1 MEGRSRTGSMRCTA
15 GRVGLKEECKAVRIR
30 NDAADEAILYTI
42 KQKIQVLLDEAGTE
56 NIEGAIGSL
65 GVTEQIASIIS
76 TIKSGK
82 AAWMRMYD
90 EYSDGKI
97 DREEYIAFK
106 KRYDTETRELEDRL
120 KALKEKQE
128 ALALKK
134 ESASHEKYRGI
145 LETTEL
151 TQEIEEAFVDRVE
164 VFEGGQ
170 LEIHLKMDSEV

>member
-1 MEGRSRTGSMRCTA
+1 M
-15 GRVGLKEECKAVRIR
+15 
-30 NDAADEAILYTI
+30 
-42 KQKIQVLLDEAGTE
+42 
-56 NIEGAIGSL
+56 

-120 KALKEKQE
+120 KALKEKKE
-128 ALALKK
+128 AQVLKK
-134 ESASHEKYRGI
+134 ESASHEKYREI
-145 LETTEL
+145 LEATEL

-164 VFEGGQ
+164 VFEVGQ